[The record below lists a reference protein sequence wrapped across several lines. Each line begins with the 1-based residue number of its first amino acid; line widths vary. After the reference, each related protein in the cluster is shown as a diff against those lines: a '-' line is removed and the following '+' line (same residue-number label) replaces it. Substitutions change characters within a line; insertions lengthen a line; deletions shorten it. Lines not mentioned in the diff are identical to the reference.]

1 MNKTTYIH
9 KDMDPSQKYQA
20 ELKKSDTKEYILNY
34 FTYET
39 NKTSRA
45 EKVDNRKIHDC
56 FVDRWVSKEWTTQV
70 IGHVL
75 VLILLVVT

>member
-1 MNKTTYIH
+1 MNKTTDTH
-9 KDMDPSQKYQA
+9 KDMDSSQKYYA
-20 ELKKSDTKEYILNY
+20 ELKKSDKKEYILNY

-56 FVDRWVSKEWTTQV
+56 LVGRWVSEE
-70 IGHVL
+70 
-75 VLILLVVT
+75 